1 MNSNIIIELRQQ
13 DAIVVN
19 ANGDYECQ
27 MSKDVTVDAG
37 DVVQLSKAFIDT
49 VKEGDINI
57 VDDLTLSIQSGVYIN
72 NWQALSG
79 NFIDNQGTVI
89 PCGNPLLVPPA
100 TPTFGAAPCFR
111 RFIPYLGV
119 PAGALTGYSNYTGYQ
134 YKINYSGDNEPSFT
148 ITYSYLD
155 YMDRPQY
162 FHTTFPALDRK
173 VNQVYT
179 DAFNIVAKTG
189 SLTVISPSV
198 SFFAEVG
205 TTLLGPVGTAI
216 TNKVYS
222 PFVFTTE
229 IILPKGVYSPV
240 QLSTYISEQL
250 SQANLSANT
259 QSQNMSESK
268 FQFAITDFDDQRA
281 NPNGQIDPT
290 TKLPVP
296 LTEQTTFITDD
307 GVFSYKYPTN
317 NSSFIGT
324 SQIALEY
331 DATADKFNWTYL
343 HQPMYDATTGNNISV
358 RFLRKGL
365 TPDADVVGIAEN
377 SGIYFNSLTAKNSNG
392 TLVDFWEGLLGFD
405 LNAICVG
412 TSSTVTNKYGLT
424 GIINLSEPL
433 VSGVNTTS
441 GYYGLDAGVIRGST
455 TWYNRQSVPA
465 SQSGISSTINN
476 TNAIYAAST
485 LDLLLNKFSHYV
497 LMTDLGFQNN
507 NYIGSTFSRNING
520 IISKYYA
527 YGSYAFAESDA
538 AIQYIHSGTPIQ
550 LKSVHV
556 RLLKSNKKLDIN
568 LGDDNTI
575 ILQIIK
581 GGQGLPAV
589 STPKSMKA

>member
-1 MNSNIIIELRQQ
+1 MNSNIIVELRQQ
-13 DAIVVN
+13 DATVVN
-19 ANGDYECQ
+19 ANGDYHCQ
-27 MSKDVTVDAG
+27 LSKDVTVSAN

-57 VDDLTLSIQSGVYIN
+57 VDDLTLTIQSGVYIN

-79 NFIDNQGTVI
+79 NFIDSQGDT
-89 PCGNPLLVPPA
+89 PECGTPFA
-100 TPTFGAAPCFR
+100 TPPVYGAAPCFR

-119 PAGALTGYSNYTGYQ
+119 AAGALTGYSNYTGYQ

-162 FHTTFPALDRK
+162 FHSTFPALNRK
-173 VNQVYT
+173 VNEIYT
-179 DAFNIVAKTG
+179 DTFNIVAKTN
-189 SLTVISPSV
+189 SLTIISPSAAI
-198 SFFAEVG
+198 FAEVG

-216 TNKVYS
+216 TNKVYN

-250 SQANLSANT
+250 SQANLGPNT
-259 QSQNMSESK
+259 ASQNMSKSK
-268 FQFAITDFDDQRA
+268 FQFAITDFDIGKA
-281 NPNGQIDPT
+281 NPDGQLDPT

-296 LTEQTTFITDD
+296 LAEQTTFITDD
-307 GVFSYKYPTN
+307 GVFSYKYPIN
-317 NSSFIGT
+317 NPGFIGT

-331 DATADKFNWTYL
+331 DSTADKFNWAYL
-343 HQPMYDATTGNNISV
+343 HQPMYDATTGTNISV

-365 TPDADVVGIAEN
+365 TAEADVVGVSEN
-377 SGIYFNSLTAKNSNG
+377 SGIYFNSLTAKNTSG
-392 TLVDFWEGLLGFD
+392 VLVDFWGGLLGFD
-405 LNAICVG
+405 LNTLCVSN
-412 TSSTVTNKYGLT
+412 SSTVTNQYGLT

-433 VSGVNTTS
+433 VSGINTS
-441 GYYGLDAGVIRGST
+441 NGYFGLDAGVLRGAN
-455 TWYNRQSVPA
+455 TWYNRQSVPITQA
-465 SQSGISSTINN
+465 GLNSTINN
-476 TNAIYAAST
+476 TNAVYASST

-497 LMTDLGFQNN
+497 LMTDLGFVNN

-538 AIQYIHSGTPIQ
+538 AIQYIHSGTDIQ

-589 STPKSMKA
+589 SIPKKA